1 MPVMSVRLS
10 EEELKRLRALADQEH
25 KEKSSVARELL
36 MDGLKYKMLL
46 SYKEGKG
53 SLAKLSKTLGMSLS
67 EAIDLLASFGI
78 QSPITY
84 DDYLQGLETARKTIR

>member
-10 EEELKRLRALADQEH
+10 EQELKRLKTLAKEED

-46 SYKEGKG
+46 AYKEGKV
-53 SLAKLSKTLGMSLS
+53 SLAKLSKSLGMSLS
-67 EAIDLLASFGI
+67 EAVDLLSSFGL
-78 QSPITY
+78 QSPISY
-84 DDYLQGLETARKTIR
+84 DDYLKGVETARKAIR